1 MIIDDIIDRLSR
13 SSAVWIFN
21 EPNQPILVHG
31 PDIIGS
37 DITIGEYKISRSEKI
52 ELIDNISFK
61 VEINNDI
68 ITFYPLFHAELI

>member
-13 SSAVWIFN
+13 SSAVWICN
-21 EPNQPILVHG
+21 EPDEPKLVRG

-52 ELIDNISFK
+52 EPIDNIGFK
-61 VEINNDI
+61 IEINNNT